1 VSATAEEPEFLSPEL
16 VEEGRP
22 PSMLRGVLRTAEG
35 KVGLVLGVFM
45 LALIIVGPLVAPY
58 PPTKI
63 ATGFA
68 TSGPSASHPLGTDQL
83 GRDMLSRF
91 LCGGRSVL
99 LVPLA
104 AVVLSLA
111 LGGALGMLGAYRPGT
126 PDLVIVRGFD
136 LVMALPA
143 LLIVLVLI
151 AGLGT
156 SVLVVVI
163 TVALVFAPRMGRV
176 VRGATQSVVTSDY
189 VAAAQLRGE
198 STGWI
203 LARELLPNIAGP
215 VLATFALYLTYGII
229 FVATLSFLG
238 LGAQPPSSDW
248 GLMVAESRT
257 FFALNPW
264 GTLAPALGIA
274 ALSVAFTLLADAVN
288 RHLSRGADR
297 PETAA

>member
-1 VSATAEEPEFLSPEL
+1 MNTTARELDFLSPEL

-22 PSMLRGVLRTAEG
+22 PSMLRGVLRTTEG
-35 KVGLVLGVFM
+35 KVGLALGVFM
-45 LALIIVGPLVAPY
+45 LALIILGPFIAPY
-58 PPTKI
+58 PPTQI
-63 ATGFA
+63 AAGPPA
-68 TSGPSASHPLGTDQL
+68 SGPSAAHLLGTDPL

-91 LCGGRSVL
+91 LTGGRSVL

-104 AVVLSLA
+104 AVLLSLGV
-111 LGGALGMLGAYRPGT
+111 GGALGMLGAYRPGT
-126 PDLVIVRGFD
+126 PDQVIVRGFD

-156 SVLVVVI
+156 SVMVVI
-163 TVALVFAPRMGRV
+163 LTVALVFAPRMGRV
-176 VRGATQSVVTSDY
+176 VRGAAQSVVLSDY
-189 VAAAQLRGE
+189 VSAAQLRGE

-203 LARELLPNIAGP
+203 LGRELLPNVAGP
-215 VLATFALYLTYGII
+215 VLATFALYLTYAII

-248 GLMVAESRT
+248 GLMVAESRS

-264 GTLAPALGIA
+264 ATLAPALGIA

-288 RHLSRGADR
+288 RHLSRGTDR
-297 PETAA
+297 PETAV